1 MLEMLVFHNMKD
13 KIKNIIKENL
23 PDAVCRFDGDSCN
36 LKLEVSSKTFSSMS
50 LIEQHKTILKLL
62 ENEFKSGE
70 LHALSLETRVL

>member
-1 MLEMLVFHNMKD
+1 MEENIK
-13 KIKNIIKENL
+13 KIIENNI
-23 PDAVCRFDGDSCN
+23 PDSTCVFDGDSCN